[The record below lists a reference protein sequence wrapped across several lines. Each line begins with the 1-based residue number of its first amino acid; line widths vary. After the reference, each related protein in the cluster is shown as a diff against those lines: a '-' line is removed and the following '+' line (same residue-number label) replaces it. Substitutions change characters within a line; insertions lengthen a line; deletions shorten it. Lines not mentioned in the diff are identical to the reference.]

1 MDLIIL
7 ELAEEAEVSDLK
19 SLFKGL
25 ADKAEFKIVIQSYVD
40 GSHCRYGIANFK
52 LPKLGRKS
60 IRKFNNKKLLDAP
73 VTVRQFHHRT
83 YQNERR
89 ALDWRNKVW
98 DKPERRI
105 AERRR
110 KVVNNIED
118 ELDIIT
124 NNFTVEEVGDEVP
137 SLAT

>member
-7 ELAEEAEVSDLK
+7 ELPEEAEVSDLK
-19 SLFKGL
+19 TLFRGL
-25 ADKAEFKIVIQSYVD
+25 ADKAEFKIVFQRYVD
-40 GSHCRYGIANFK
+40 GSHCRYGIAKFK
-52 LPKLGRKS
+52 LPKPGKKA
-60 IRKFNNKKLLDAP
+60 IRKFNNKKLLGEP

-110 KVVNNIED
+110 KVINEIED
-118 ELDIIT
+118 ELIVIPD
-124 NNFTVEEVGDEVP
+124 NFTVEEVGDEVP
-137 SLAT
+137 SMAT